1 MQLNKCIRWIRTA
14 FSIEKTA
21 RMENDVDWLNISFDY
36 YCFSHSLL
44 LYKQGDYYMQIKMAF
59 TKGDREIGED
69 AMAVDPQQYMG

>member
-1 MQLNKCIRWIRTA
+1 
-14 FSIEKTA
+14 
-21 RMENDVDWLNISFDY
+21 MENDVDWLNISFDY

-44 LYKQGDYYMQIKMAF
+44 LYKLGDYYMQIKPVY